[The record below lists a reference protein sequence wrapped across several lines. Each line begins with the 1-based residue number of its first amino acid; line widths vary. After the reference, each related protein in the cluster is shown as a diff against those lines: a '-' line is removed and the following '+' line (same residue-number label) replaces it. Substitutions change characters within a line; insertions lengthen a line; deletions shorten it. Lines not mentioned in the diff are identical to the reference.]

1 MIRLIEVMQL
11 RNEIQLN
18 HFLRYLEAE
27 KNASKLTIEHYAKD
41 INQFHQFLMEQSIE
55 CFANVTYLNV
65 RSYLA
70 ELNSHDYAR
79 RSVARKLSAMRSFY
93 LYLLREGIVE
103 VSPFSY
109 IKTPKLNKKLPAFL
123 YIEDMKEL
131 LSNLNTKTPSGERDL
146 AIIEVLYASGMRV
159 SELVQLNLQSIDLEH
174 GIALVMGKG
183 AKERYV
189 PLGDYAVTAV
199 SNYIQKGRNH
209 FCKVDDE
216 KALFLNP
223 SGKRLTDRS
232 IRRILNKAVDQ
243 MAEQRKVSPHTLRHT
258 FATHLLEAGADLRTV
273 QELLG
278 HVNISTTQI
287 YTHVTKDHLQS
298 VYNRA
303 HPRA

>member
-1 MIRLIEVMQL
+1 MNEVQ
-11 RNEIQLN
+11 IDQ
-18 HFLRYLEAE
+18 FLRYLKAE
-27 KNASKLTIEHYAKD
+27 KNASILTIEHYSKD
-41 INQFHQFLMEQSIE
+41 INQFHEFLKKQSIE
-55 CFANVTYLNV
+55 SFATVTYLNV

-109 IKTPKLNKKLPAFL
+109 IKTPKLNKKLPVFL

-131 LSNLNTKTPSGERDL
+131 LSTLNTKTSSGERDL

-159 SELVQLNLQSIDLEH
+159 SELVQLDLRSIDLEH

-189 PLGDYAVTAV
+189 PLGDYAVSAV

-209 FCKVDDE
+209 FCKDEHE

-232 IRRILNKAVDQ
+232 IRRIVNKAVDQ